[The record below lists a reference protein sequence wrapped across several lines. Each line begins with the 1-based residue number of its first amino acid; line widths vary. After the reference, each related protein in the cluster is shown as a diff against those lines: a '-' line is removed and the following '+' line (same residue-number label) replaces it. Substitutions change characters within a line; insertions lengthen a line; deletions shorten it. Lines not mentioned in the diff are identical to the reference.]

1 MLKMAVR
8 IDKID
13 RLSENSVAVLRAI
26 ASAIG
31 AESGRVP
38 FQDVATSLGISR
50 SAVKYAVE
58 QMIRTGTIELIG
70 GELSVRN
77 SIIWFEEDDEE
88 LDELAT

>member
-13 RLSENSVAVLRAI
+13 RLSEHSVAVLGAI

-31 AESGRVP
+31 AETGRVP
-38 FQDVATSLGISR
+38 YQDIATSLGISR

-58 QMIRTGTIELIG
+58 QMIKNGTIE
-70 GELSVRN
+70 RTRKN
-77 SIIWFEEDDEE
+77 Q
-88 LDELAT
+88 

>member
-13 RLSENSVAVLRAI
+13 RLSEHSVAVLRAI

-31 AESGRVP
+31 AEPGRVP

-50 SAVKYAVE
+50 SAVKYAVD
-58 QMIRTGTIELIG
+58 QMIKNGTIELVG
-70 GELSVRN
+70 DALSVRN
-77 SIIWFEEDDEE
+77 SIIWFEEPDE
-88 LDELAT
+88 LDELGA